1 MDMTKFEKTKEF
13 KRMISVIAL
22 EKIKS
27 KKISI
32 DKEILDLLK
41 NNPVAIPMSKLEE
54 EICDP
59 LGMDIKKELNKIGL
73 SIETKKD
80 RDIKQKEEEEKLAKV
95 QKLLDENENVKI
107 SLIENV
113 IKEEDD
119 YRGIDNTEINYYMII
134 SVGEVDEEQIKS
146 LLIEET
152 EFERE
157 YGIYPEKAKLE
168 KIGKNKF
175 QFWKEADDDNREFTY
190 TYSLIESKKILS
202 KELVEVI
209 GTNFLLK
216 LDNPKLSE
224 ISDDLYRKL
233 FFNPSKIA
241 KDLIPVIKGIGKN
254 DFEELIDYI
263 RKELKF

>member
-13 KRMISVIAL
+13 KRRISVIAL

-59 LGMDIKKELNKIGL
+59 LGIDIKKELNKIDL

-80 RDIKQKEEEEKLAKV
+80 RDIKQKEEEKKLAKV
-95 QKLLDENENVKI
+95 QKLLDENEKVKI

-134 SVGEVDEEQIKS
+134 SVGEVDEKQIKS
-146 LLIEET
+146 LLIKET

-157 YGIYPEKAKLE
+157 YGSSEKAKLK
-168 KIGKNKF
+168 KIEKNKF
-175 QFWKEADDDNREFTY
+175 QFWKEADDDNGEFTY

-209 GTNFLLK
+209 GTKFLLK

-263 RKELKF
+263 RKEFKF